1 MAIGKK
7 YTRRASKH
15 RRKTK
20 KRRGGVRGYRRP
32 TARVADIVAREAAAA
47 SAPRPPIPPALDKAD
62 IIRKVTTGETGVN
75 ADMFMAAKK
84 ELMQIARYDL
94 VTNKEYPFL
103 FNRITEYGM
112 RVTGGGSVSPA
123 RWRGHWVY
131 NQCLEC
137 DHVNST
143 DNFLPEFQVTKDR
156 QEPTNIP
163 HTYDSILWH
172 SICQAGGRS
181 DPRLG
186 QTHSGYLPCW
196 YNKKFDPPEPLPPP
210 PPPPVKRNLTPEGQS
225 ILQKRHEDEIKAVD
239 DILRNIT
246 TKDNLGE
253 QLTSINNTRI
263 PLNDRRRPELLR
275 SNRLLTKLNELYE
288 KLQPELADSGL
299 DDQQI
304 MVLAKNELKRFVDRD
319 PMFRSNFMIPQTP
332 NRLDVFED

>member
-1 MAIGKK
+1 MPRGKS
-7 YTRRASKH
+7 TRRASKG
-15 RRKTK
+15 RRRTR
-20 KRRGGVRGYRRP
+20 KRRGGARGRKLIHNP
-32 TARVADIVAREAAAA
+32 AW
-47 SAPRPPIPPALDKAD
+47 PRDPSPPPPPPPPALDKAD
-62 IIRKVTTGETGVN
+62 IIRKVTNNIGGVN
-75 ADMFMAAKK
+75 AQTFMATKK

-143 DNFLPEFQVTKDR
+143 DNYLPEFQVTKDR
-156 QEPTNIP
+156 QEPTNLP
-163 HTYDSILWH
+163 HTYESIVWH
-172 SICQAGGRS
+172 SICQAGGRA
-181 DPRLG
+181 PNGLNHLG
-186 QTHSGYLPCW
+186 YIPCW
-196 YNKKFDPPEPLPPP
+196 YNKKFDPPEPVPPP
-210 PPPPVKRNLTPEGQS
+210 PPPPPPPPKQNLTPEGQS

-288 KLQPELADSGL
+288 KLHPALADSGL

-319 PMFRSNFMIPQTP
+319 PMFRPNFPT
-332 NRLDVFED
+332 